1 MFCEQCGKQIKDDS
15 AFCGF
20 CGTQVRAKSAEQGE
34 TTGSAGMARQDA
46 EKTPLMQA
54 RSPKSGGMRNA
65 GKAVVKPQEKKR
77 KKKGIFIGAAAGLLI
92 GIAAALVVVYVSPIR
107 DWVWGTD
114 ADADSSSDG
123 ETMADS
129 GAASDGETMADSGAA
144 LDGETM
150 ADSGASSDGG
160 EPTDSGESLS
170 GEDRSDS
177 DGSAGDEE
185 MTENGGLADEEK
197 EELEAIDALAAQAAD
212 YLAMQEVLEQYADFA
227 EAYSFADSVSE
238 QVKNLFPEY
247 QSAFLEHI
255 EMLEGQDVSAGLYLQ
270 MEADFTGA
278 LELSARLSELGIAVD
293 TAQIE
298 EKYAVLPQTY
308 RERYISAFI
317 EAAEETRNEN
327 GVVSRS
333 ALWSLM
339 DGADQLDF
347 YDQEDFEDSFKR
359 CYTAAFVLQID
370 SEMESLSDFQAGV
383 RIYEV
388 MADADYSPLLIYYL
402 AERTGDT
409 EAIEW
414 RNNVQAILESYGYDF
429 FARDIIG
436 MRNFIYEFG
445 MDGSEQAV
453 SCRSEIREYMQNHFS
468 ESR

>member
-1 MFCEQCGKQIKDDS
+1 MFCEQCGKQIRDDS
-15 AFCGF
+15 TFCGF
-20 CGTQVRAKSAEQGE
+20 CGTQVRVKPAGQEQTTPGVGMTCRETVGE
-34 TTGSAGMARQDA
+34 
-46 EKTPLMQA
+46 PLMQA
-54 RSPKSGGMRNA
+54 RSPKSAGMRNA
-65 GKAVVKPQEKKR
+65 AGAVVKPQEKKR

-92 GIAAALVVVYVSPIR
+92 GIVAALIVVYVPPVR
-107 DWVWGTD
+107 DRIWG
-114 ADADSSSDG
+114 AGGFSDG
-123 ETMADS
+123 EV
-129 GAASDGETMADSGAA
+129 
-144 LDGETM
+144 M

-160 EPTDSGESLS
+160 ESADSGESS
-170 GEDRSDS
+170 DGENAADS
-177 DGSAGDEE
+177 DGAAGDEE
-185 MTENGGLADEEK
+185 TTENGGLADEEK
-197 EELEAIDALAAQAAD
+197 AELEAIDALAAQAAD
-212 YLAMQEVLEQYADFA
+212 YLAMQEVLEKYADFA
-227 EAYSFADSVSE
+227 EAHSSADPVSD
-238 QVKNLFPEY
+238 QVRNLFPEY

-255 EMLEGQDVSAGLYLQ
+255 EMLVGQDVSAGLYLQ

-278 LELSARLSELGIAVD
+278 LELSARLAELGIAVD

-298 EKYAVLPQTY
+298 EKYALLPQTY

-317 EAAEETRNEN
+317 EVAEQTRNEN

-347 YDQEDFEDSFKR
+347 YDREDFEDSFRR

-370 SEMESLSDFQAGV
+370 NEMESLSDFQAGV

-402 AERTGDT
+402 AERTGDA

-414 RNNVQAILESYGYDF
+414 RGNVQAILESHGYDF

-436 MRNFIYEFG
+436 MRNFIYEFS

-453 SCRSEIREYMQNHFS
+453 SCRSEIREYMREHFL
-468 ESR
+468 EEQ

>member
-54 RSPKSGGMRNA
+54 RSPKSGGMRDA

-114 ADADSSSDG
+114 ADADSSS
-123 ETMADS
+123 
-129 GAASDGETMADSGAA
+129 
-144 LDGETM
+144 DGETM

-298 EKYAVLPQTY
+298 EKYTVLPQTY

-317 EAAEETRNEN
+317 EAAEQTRNEN

-436 MRNFIYEFG
+436 MRNFIYEFS

-468 ESR
+468 ES